1 MQAATADSGL
11 VRVAALYTIKNE
23 PGQEA
28 TAANS
33 RDAEQQHAANDSDL
47 AVADLAALALPA
59 GAIAAAAAAQQRASA
74 VPNYARPV
82 PGNDQARDD
91 EVESSEEEDCEP
103 VLKRRK
109 KCATTSKFVGVSWHK
124 RDRKW
129 TARIRHGGKSQ
140 SLGEFRDELEAARAV
155 DTVARRLRGKD
166 AHGGRWPSGGR
177 IWHRLNF
184 PTEEEVK
191 RAQERGALLTEEDKA
206 AAAAASGRQG
216 PSQFVGVSWRKKDRK
231 WVARIAHAQVKT
243 SSCFI
248 GVSWEKSK
256 RKWAA
261 QIRHGGKHQHLGRF
275 DDEQEAARAADAAAR
290 RLRGE
295 DAHGGRAGTNWL
307 RLNFPSK
314 QEAGQAKALGM
325 PAARYRRP
333 SEAKRR

>member
-33 RDAEQQHAANDSDL
+33 RDAEQQHDHAANDSDL

-74 VPNYARPV
+74 VPNHARPV

-129 TARIRHGGKSQ
+129 TARIRHGGKGQ

-166 AHGGRWPSGGR
+166 AHGGRSSVGR

-184 PTEEEVK
+184 P
-191 RAQERGALLTEEDKA
+191 
-206 AAAAASGRQG
+206 
-216 PSQFVGVSWRKKDRK
+216 
-231 WVARIAHAQVKT
+231 
-243 SSCFI
+243 
-248 GVSWEKSK
+248 SK
-256 RKWAA
+256 R
-261 QIRHGGKHQHLGRF
+261 
-275 DDEQEAARAADAAAR
+275 
-290 RLRGE
+290 
-295 DAHGGRAGTNWL
+295 
-307 RLNFPSK
+307 
-314 QEAGQAKALGM
+314 EAGRAKALGM
-325 PAARYRRP
+325 PAAR
-333 SEAKRR
+333 